1 MVFRYDNICRSDGK
15 EKWERKFWT
24 FVKCRQVATIPMVME
39 KKLASAEAE
48 ASLRNKGKLLQ
59 RLLNSNS
66 NANGHADHGVV
77 TCAQEAHHLN
87 VGGDGGRAGELSVAV
102 HTAHGIGQAIGS
114 GACSHV
120 VGVQSTAGAAAGSR
134 KT

>member
-15 EKWERKFWT
+15 EKWKRKFRT

-48 ASLRNKGKLLQ
+48 ASLRNKGNLLQ
-59 RLLNSNS
+59 AFLNSNS

-77 TCAQEAHHLN
+77 TSAQEAHHFH
-87 VGGDGGRAGELSVAV
+87 AKSA
-102 HTAHGIGQAIGS
+102 
-114 GACSHV
+114 
-120 VGVQSTAGAAAGSR
+120 SR
-134 KT
+134 RIL